1 MRRAD
6 RLFDIIQTLRTAR
19 QPVTAASLADQL
31 EVTARTVYR
40 DIAALQA
47 SRVPIEGAPGLG
59 YVLRR
64 GFDLPP
70 LMFTAEEADAIA
82 IGVRL
87 LRRLRDAKLQRA
99 AANVL
104 AKLAAVLPEPL
115 QPLLVSAPVY
125 VSDGNAPAPA
135 GIDPA
140 ALRTAIHEAR
150 KVAIAYLDE
159 AGHRTHRTIRPVAM
173 AYYVD
178 VTLLGA
184 WCELRNDF
192 RNFRVDRILNAELLD
207 QRFAAESA
215 KLTAEWLALP
225 KSRPDDVTAGQRR
238 AETLAA
244 VGPLP
249 RTGAPRSARR
259 SAPTPRRERSQNP
272 AEARG

>member
-6 RLFDIIQTLRTAR
+6 RLFDIIQSLRTATH
-19 QPVTAASLADQL
+19 PVTAAALAERL
-31 EVTARTVYR
+31 EVTVRTIYR
-40 DIAALQA
+40 DIAALQG

-82 IGVRL
+82 VGVRL
-87 LRRLRDAKLQRA
+87 LRRLRDAKLERA
-99 AANVL
+99 AESVL
-104 AKLAAVLPEPL
+104 AKLTVVVPAPL
-115 QPLLVSAPVY
+115 QSHLVSAPVY
-125 VSDGNAPAPA
+125 VSDGSTPTPD

-140 ALRTAIHEAR
+140 DLRQAIHQAR
-150 KVAIAYLDE
+150 KVAITYIDE
-159 AGHRTHRTIRPVAM
+159 NGRRTRRTIRPVAM

-192 RNFRVDRILNAELLD
+192 RNFRVDRILGAEFLED
-207 QRFAAESA
+207 RFLAESG
-215 KLTAEWLALP
+215 KLLAGWLALP
-225 KSRPDDVTAGQRR
+225 KDRPDAPTAEPQR
-238 AETLAA
+238 AETSAA
-244 VGPLP
+244 VVPLP

-259 SAPTPRRERSQNP
+259 SGPTPRHARSRSR
-272 AEARG
+272 AEATG